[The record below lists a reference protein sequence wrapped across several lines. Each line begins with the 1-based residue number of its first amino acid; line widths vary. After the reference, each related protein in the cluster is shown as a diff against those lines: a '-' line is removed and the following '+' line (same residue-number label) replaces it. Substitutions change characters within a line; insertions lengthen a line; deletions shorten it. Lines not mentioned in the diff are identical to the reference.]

1 MHLEKIKELLQPHIP
16 LRLGKQ
22 AVLIFPGEKSQIL
35 KLFVSSFS
43 HTIKWRCSQG
53 CVTPEVPFDFR
64 NKPRGNK
71 QRSTV

>member
-35 KLFVSSFS
+35 NGGFFY
-43 HTIKWRCSQG
+43 
-53 CVTPEVPFDFR
+53 FFF
-64 NKPRGNK
+64 K
-71 QRSTV
+71 QFQ